1 MCAVVCNEKMPN
13 CPAKRSASTTIYL
26 KKKDQQAVKKAREQ
40 TQYYKQKCVQVQDQR
55 EDECMDCKDLEE
67 ELLKVKGGNTELMQ
81 SYMMNYL
88 L

>member
-1 MCAVVCNEKMPN
+1 
-13 CPAKRSASTTIYL
+13 
-26 KKKDQQAVKKAREQ
+26 
-40 TQYYKQKCVQVQDQR
+40 
-55 EDECMDCKDLEE
+55 MDCKDLEE